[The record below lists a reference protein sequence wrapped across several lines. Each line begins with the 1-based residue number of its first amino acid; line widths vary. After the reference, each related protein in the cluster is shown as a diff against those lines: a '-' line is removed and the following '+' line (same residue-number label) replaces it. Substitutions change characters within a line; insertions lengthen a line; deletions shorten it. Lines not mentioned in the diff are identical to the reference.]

1 MTQLT
6 QTALLGVEPAMAQL
20 AQTAKNITMIIINA
34 ITITKTMTKPIMIMD
49 KALKAI
55 LEKLGV

>member
-1 MTQLT
+1 
-6 QTALLGVEPAMAQL
+6 MAQL

-34 ITITKTMTKPIMIMD
+34 ITITTTMTKPIMIMD

-55 LEKLGV
+55 LEKLGVGV